1 MKKLF
6 VKAIEWMMAA
16 LQQVK
21 IKNTLCVYYQSERS
35 FADATLEL

>member
-16 LQQVK
+16 FR
-21 IKNTLCVYYQSERS
+21 NTQSVYGNVNDNVDVNYHPEG
-35 FADATLEL
+35 